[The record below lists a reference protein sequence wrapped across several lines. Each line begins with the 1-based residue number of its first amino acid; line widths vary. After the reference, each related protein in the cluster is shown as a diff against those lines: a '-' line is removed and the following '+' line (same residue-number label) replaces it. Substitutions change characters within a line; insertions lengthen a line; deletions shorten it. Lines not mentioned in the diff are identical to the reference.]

1 MGFIQAM
8 QNATHYVAKDNE
20 TGDLYIAP
28 ITAGEKL
35 PKGARKFATKEAAHA
50 FVLRAVAGL

>member
-1 MGFIQAM
+1 M